1 MCCVQCK
8 RFKNLIFFLSLFG
21 ICFFNLK
28 CVFLWFQLSAA
39 DKYNIPGLRSKCEFL
54 LIKQI
59 STDNVVDHFFKAFL
73 LGTNDLKVAAM
84 NFIAKNFDQVKE
96 TPAWT
101 ELMKNP
107 HAVEAL
113 QEIVKYLANA
123 KTT

>member
-1 MCCVQCK
+1 MS
-8 RFKNLIFFLSLFG
+8 FFLL
-21 ICFFNLK
+21 
-28 CVFLWFQLSAA
+28 FQLSAA

-54 LIKQI
+54 MIKQL
-59 STDNVVDHFFKAFL
+59 STDNVVDHFFNAFL
-73 LGTNDLKVAAM
+73 LGTNNLKVAAM
-84 NFIAKNFDQVKE
+84 NLIATNFDRVKE

-113 QEIVKYLANA
+113 QEIVKYLANV